1 MAQSAQSSPASFGR
15 TFVSLFCGCGGLD
28 LGFVDEGFRS
38 LGGYD
43 YDPLAL
49 QVHGINLKSPIFQWD
64 LSKGSLPH
72 AFSTPPDVVL
82 AGSPCQGFSTI
93 GKRALED
100 KRNDLLVAGAQ
111 IALALR
117 PRCFVAENVPGA
129 AYGTHK
135 KYLDKCQDLL
145 KAGGYICHT
154 VTLAA
159 SDFGIAQLRK
169 RIFLVACV
177 KERFLPPVI
186 LPAASKTLRDAIA
199 DLAGSDRLP
208 DNHEPTVL
216 CDAEKIAIARR
227 ISPGQKLSN
236 VRSGSRAVHTWHI
249 PEVFGRTSHSE
260 RQILEAVLRL
270 RRQERLREFGDADPV
285 TASSV
290 AKSLGRCVDS
300 EIESLV
306 RKSYLRR
313 VGRRFDLTHTFN
325 GKYRRL
331 RWDEPSFTVDTR
343 FGDPRNFLHPEGN
356 RGFSVREAARIQ
368 GFPDEFKFSGSRDQ
382 QFRFVGNAVP
392 PPMAGALARALKE
405 ILQ

>member
-1 MAQSAQSSPASFGR
+1 
-15 TFVSLFCGCGGLD
+15 
-28 LGFVDEGFRS
+28 
-38 LGGYD
+38 
-43 YDPLAL
+43 
-49 QVHGINLKSPIFQWD
+49 
-64 LSKGSLPH
+64 
-72 AFSTPPDVVL
+72 
-82 AGSPCQGFSTI
+82 
-93 GKRALED
+93 
-100 KRNDLLVAGAQ
+100 
-111 IALALR
+111 
-117 PRCFVAENVPGA
+117 
-129 AYGTHK
+129 
-135 KYLDKCQDLL
+135 
-145 KAGGYICHT
+145 
-154 VTLAA
+154 
-159 SDFGIAQLRK
+159 
-169 RIFLVACV
+169 
-177 KERFLPPVI
+177 
-186 LPAASKTLRDAIA
+186 
-199 DLAGSDRLP
+199 
-208 DNHEPTVL
+208 
-216 CDAEKIAIARR
+216 
-227 ISPGQKLSN
+227 
-236 VRSGSRAVHTWHI
+236 
-249 PEVFGRTSHSE
+249 
-260 RQILEAVLRL
+260 LEAVLRL